1 MAKARF
7 NSYEEVVNYVKSLS
21 IQELIE
27 GYANL
32 LWEAENS
39 KFEPIKLTKAQFE
52 TYFRIIGYTSDGSVE
67 FRGRKPKSNSP
78 SSDTE

>member
-39 KFEPIKLTKAQFE
+39 KFEPIKVTEIQFRE
-52 TYFRIIGYTSDGSVE
+52 MFRIIGTTRTGE
-67 FRGRKPKSNSP
+67 IEHRGRKKIK
-78 SSDTE
+78 